1 MVSTTPTSMPGNSF
15 LLSRLSLSAIHTS
28 LAFVER
34 VMCDRLMPPAPS
46 QPRYFSRLSWT
57 TIEMMA
63 VQEQV
68 SCHPGVF
75 AVTRC
80 EPWYQWVFGVM
91 QKMGWD
97 R

>member
-1 MVSTTPTSMPGNSF
+1 MPGNSF
-15 LLSRLSLSAIHTS
+15 LLSRFSLSAIHTS

-46 QPRYFSRLSWT
+46 QPRNFSRLSWT

-68 SCHPGVF
+68 SCHLVVIAG
-75 AVTRC
+75 AGE
-80 EPWYQWVFGVM
+80 EPWYQRVSRLV
-91 QKMGWD
+91 QKMGRD